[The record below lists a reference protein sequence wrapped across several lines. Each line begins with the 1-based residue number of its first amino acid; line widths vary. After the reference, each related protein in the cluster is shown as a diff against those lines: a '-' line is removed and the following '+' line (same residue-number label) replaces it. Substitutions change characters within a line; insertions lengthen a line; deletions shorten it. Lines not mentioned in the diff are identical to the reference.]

1 MAPYAGMGDLQTTST
16 NVVAMLPWD
25 QTLRRSAN
33 RSHVIK
39 LLDAP
44 NAEDLIQG
52 LGPLEVYQ
60 AVKELGPHDASPV
73 LGLMTTSQIKA
84 LLDIDVWH
92 GHCLDI
98 SDTLIWLSAFR
109 ECGIDEFIRA
119 ARALDQEAL
128 SLLLIRRLH
137 VTLTQRDDASEEAPV
152 PEWVSNPPPEL
163 EPLVT
168 TMDGRFIIAAR
179 LTDEWGQAEDVPV
192 DEDERKAIL
201 QLVSDL
207 YRDEDWAYIADML
220 RAAESDLA
228 STLQED
234 ALRFRDARMEDL
246 GFPPLMRALQVY
258 GLMNVDVLEKPSS
271 TEYPLLD
278 ELLPARYAAAFAE
291 GLFHEAM
298 SQLERPQDV
307 QRIEG
312 DLVPLANSALVADG
326 AELGALEELKD
337 TLLRAKGYIELA
349 LAYGAEGTQEILEAA
364 VHRLAH
370 HHVTVLFRVGYTL
383 TVKAATR
390 ARALAALDCFEQ
402 DGLPMGRLEESERIS
417 LDGLRAK
424 RPRFCEALNP
434 LSADLQAA
442 SAGPTWRLDPEAPEE
457 PRAFAQASDLDA
469 VNLMLGDLEGLSLA
483 MHARRAELQTASA
496 GDANL
501 PTEERTAQVFVTTA
515 AAHVLLG
522 AAPAATPIKASQLGA
537 LAKLLAEDAFEG
549 AKVLDAVCGWFGT
562 GEAAIARR
570 VRIGLED
577 LAEVLRPLAGT
588 PIDPRFLSGLLVQA

>member
-1 MAPYAGMGDLQTTST
+1 MGDLQTTST

-33 RSHVIK
+33 RSQVLQ

-44 NAEDLIQG
+44 NAKDLIQG

-60 AVKELGPHDASPV
+60 AVKELGPHDASPI
-73 LGLMTTSQIKA
+73 LGLMTRVQVQA

-98 SDTLIWLSAFR
+98 SDALIWLSAFR
-109 ECGIDEFIRA
+109 ECGIDALIAA

-128 SLLLIRRLH
+128 SLLLARRLH
-137 VTLTQRDDASEEAPV
+137 VTLTQRDDASDQAPI
-152 PEWVSNPPPEL
+152 PEWASNPPEEL

-201 QLVSDL
+201 QLVSEL

-234 ALRFRDARMEDL
+234 ALRFRDARMDDL
-246 GFPPLMRALQVY
+246 GFPPLMRALEVY
-258 GLMNVDVLEKPSS
+258 GMLNADQLETPST
-271 TEYPLLD
+271 TEYPLLED
-278 ELLPARYAAAFAE
+278 VLPARYAAAFAQ

-298 SQLERPQDV
+298 SRLDNPRDV
-307 QRIEG
+307 RRIEG
-312 DLVPLANSALVADG
+312 DLVPLANAALVADG
-326 AELGALEELKD
+326 AEPGAIEQLKD
-337 TLLRAKGYIELA
+337 TLMRARGYIELA
-349 LAYGAEGTQEILEAA
+349 LAHGVQGTEAILETA
-364 VHRLAH
+364 VHRLAS

-402 DGLPMGRLEESERIS
+402 DGLPMGRLEESERMS

-424 RPRFCEALNP
+424 RPRFCEALAP
-434 LSADLQAA
+434 LSSELHGGA
-442 SAGPTWRLDPEAPEE
+442 SVSAWRLDAAAAEE

-469 VNLMLGDLEGLSLA
+469 VNVMLSDLEGLSLA
-483 MHARRAELQTASA
+483 LHARRAELGTASE

-501 PTEERTAQVFVTTA
+501 PAEERTAQVFITTA
-515 AAHVLLG
+515 AAQVLLG
-522 AAPAATPIKASQLGA
+522 HSATVAPVKSSELAA
-537 LAKLLAEDAFEG
+537 LAELLKDDAFEG
-549 AKVLDAVCGWFGT
+549 AKVLEAVSSWF
-562 GEAAIARR
+562 EAGPDAIARR

-577 LAEVLRPLAGT
+577 LAEVLQPLAGT
-588 PIDPRFLSGLLVQA
+588 EIEPRFLSGLLVQQ